1 PVGWI
6 ASIRAAVG
14 DGLAIS
20 KLPSCRSRLHVW
32 RNHIYA
38 ERLRRPVRILDD
50 DINLSASADEN
61 DIRYPQCGA
70 VAVRRDTDHVCAR
83 LLNRCRHARLQVSA
97 RKSHELARL
106 NLSSDARRYRRRRT
120 GNK

>member
-1 PVGWI
+1 MRHG
-6 ASIRAAVG
+6 RATRFAAWRVPLVMPSVLITAVNISLTLG
-14 DGLAIS
+14 TSTQARDGI

-50 DINLSASADEN
+50 DINLNASAHEN

-83 LLNRCRHARLQVSA
+83 RLNRCRHARLQV
-97 RKSHELARL
+97 
-106 NLSSDARRYRRRRT
+106 
-120 GNK
+120 